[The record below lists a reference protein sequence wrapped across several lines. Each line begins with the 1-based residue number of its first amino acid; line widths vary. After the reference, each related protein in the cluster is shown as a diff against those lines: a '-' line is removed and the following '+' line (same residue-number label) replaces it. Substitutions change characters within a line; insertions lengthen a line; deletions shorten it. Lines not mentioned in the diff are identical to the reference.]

1 MQEVGKSM
9 KKIAVPTSNLS
20 AILAWLGVA
29 LLVVGLFVGCFFT
42 RLYSSALEE
51 LPLLGPVAEDNYARL
66 GLSRLPYWVV
76 GLALGGGLLLCG
88 AAGGLERPLDA
99 LPALALGLLWY
110 VLATATPLLSEAY
123 RLRWLQ
129 YTKNFPLAGLALWCL
144 LLLSCLSGLARGG
157 GKAGFHW
164 KRALLAAA
172 CLLAVVLLERPLHL
186 LQRSGL
192 QAAQANAAIGLR
204 ALLLLAVA
212 ACLQPLLRPVRR
224 SVAVALFMI
233 AALQLCFACSLFNP
247 WMQQAGPLRTCLGI
261 AAGCVQPQSNLSFG
275 LALALLGLRSFLPA
289 RHGPKAK

>member
-1 MQEVGKSM
+1 M

-123 RLRWLQ
+123 HLRWLQ

-172 CLLAVVLLERPLHL
+172 CLLAVLLLERPLHL

>member
-1 MQEVGKSM
+1 M

-29 LLVVGLFVGCFFT
+29 LLVVGLFAGCFFT

-172 CLLAVVLLERPLHL
+172 CLLAVLLLERPLHL

>member
-1 MQEVGKSM
+1 MQKVGKSM

>member
-1 MQEVGKSM
+1 M

-157 GKAGFHW
+157 WKAGFHW

>member
-1 MQEVGKSM
+1 M

-157 GKAGFHW
+157 GEAGFHW

-172 CLLAVVLLERPLHL
+172 CLLAVLLLERPLHL

>member
-1 MQEVGKSM
+1 M

-172 CLLAVVLLERPLHL
+172 CLLAVLLLERPLHL

-192 QAAQANAAIGLR
+192 QAAQANAVIGLR

>member
-1 MQEVGKSM
+1 M

-164 KRALLAAA
+164 KRALLAAG

>member
-1 MQEVGKSM
+1 M

-99 LPALALGLLWY
+99 LPALVLGLLWY

-172 CLLAVVLLERPLHL
+172 CLLAVLLLERPLHL

>member
-9 KKIAVPTSNLS
+9 KKIAVPTSNFS

>member
-1 MQEVGKSM
+1 M

-261 AAGCVQPQSNLSFG
+261 AAGCAQPQSNLSFG

>member
-1 MQEVGKSM
+1 MQKVGKSM

-129 YTKNFPLAGLALWCL
+129 YTKNFPLAGLA
-144 LLLSCLSGLARGG
+144 RGG

-172 CLLAVVLLERPLHL
+172 CLLAVLLLERPLHL

>member
-88 AAGGLERPLDA
+88 AAGWLERPLDA

-144 LLLSCLSGLARGG
+144 LLLSCLSGLACGG

-172 CLLAVVLLERPLHL
+172 CLLAVLLLERPLHL

>member
-1 MQEVGKSM
+1 M

-99 LPALALGLLWY
+99 LPALVLGLLWY

>member
-1 MQEVGKSM
+1 M
-9 KKIAVPTSNLS
+9 
-20 AILAWLGVA
+20 
-29 LLVVGLFVGCFFT
+29 
-42 RLYSSALEE
+42 
-51 LPLLGPVAEDNYARL
+51 AEDNYARL

>member
-1 MQEVGKSM
+1 M

-172 CLLAVVLLERPLHL
+172 CLLAVLLLERPLHL

>member
-1 MQEVGKSM
+1 M

-172 CLLAVVLLERPLHL
+172 CLLAVLLLERPLHL

-289 RHGPKAK
+289 RHGSKAK

>member
-1 MQEVGKSM
+1 M

-172 CLLAVVLLERPLHL
+172 CLLAVLLLERPLHL
-186 LQRSGL
+186 LQRSGV

>member
-1 MQEVGKSM
+1 M

-29 LLVVGLFVGCFFT
+29 LLIVGLFVGCFFT

-172 CLLAVVLLERPLHL
+172 CLLAVLLLERPLHL

-192 QAAQANAAIGLR
+192 QAAQANAVIGLR

>member
-1 MQEVGKSM
+1 M

-289 RHGPKAK
+289 RHGSKAK

>member
-1 MQEVGKSM
+1 MQKVGKSM

-172 CLLAVVLLERPLHL
+172 CLLAVLLLERPLHL

>member
-1 MQEVGKSM
+1 M

-29 LLVVGLFVGCFFT
+29 LLVVGLFVGCFLT

>member
-1 MQEVGKSM
+1 M
-9 KKIAVPTSNLS
+9 
-20 AILAWLGVA
+20 
-29 LLVVGLFVGCFFT
+29 
-42 RLYSSALEE
+42 
-51 LPLLGPVAEDNYARL
+51 
-66 GLSRLPYWVV
+66 
-76 GLALGGGLLLCG
+76 
-88 AAGGLERPLDA
+88 
-99 LPALALGLLWY
+99 
-110 VLATATPLLSEAY
+110 
-123 RLRWLQ
+123 
-129 YTKNFPLAGLALWCL
+129 
-144 LLLSCLSGLARGG
+144 
-157 GKAGFHW
+157 
-164 KRALLAAA
+164 
-172 CLLAVVLLERPLHL
+172 
-186 LQRSGL
+186 

>member
-1 MQEVGKSM
+1 MQKVGKSM

-172 CLLAVVLLERPLHL
+172 CLLAVLLLERPLHL
-186 LQRSGL
+186 LQRSGV
-192 QAAQANAAIGLR
+192 QAAQATAAIGLR